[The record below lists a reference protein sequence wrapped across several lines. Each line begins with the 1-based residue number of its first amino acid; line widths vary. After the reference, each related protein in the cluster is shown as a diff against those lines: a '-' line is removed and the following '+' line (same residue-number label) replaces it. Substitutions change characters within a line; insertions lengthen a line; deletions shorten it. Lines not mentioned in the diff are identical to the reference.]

1 MTRFD
6 VITIGS
12 ATQDVY
18 LMSKA
23 FRFVRDRRSSTGSF
37 EEFAFGSKVELD
49 DLLQEVGGGATNAA
63 VTFQRQGLRT
73 ACVCKVGD
81 DPAGDDVV
89 RTLRSYKV
97 DPRFVIRDHNDRT
110 AFSAL
115 FLGKGGERTALVYR
129 GASADFTESMV
140 PWQALRARWFYI
152 SSLGGNLRFLRH
164 AIAHAHRTG
173 ASVAVNPGKAELA
186 KKAAVRSVLRQ
197 ADVLLLNREEA
208 ELLFRVR
215 GSKLPKAIAKW
226 RKGIV
231 VVTDGAKG
239 SWTVTPT
246 GAWRLRIKPVHAV
259 DTTGAGDAFGSGFVA
274 SLAKRPHDIASALRL
289 GAINSA
295 GEVQHIG
302 AKKGLVTLRLPKG
315 PWMRLSKLKI

>member
-1 MTRFD
+1 MQKFD

-18 LMSKA
+18 LISKD
-23 FRFVRDRRSSTGSF
+23 FCVVRDRRSPTGAS

-63 VTFQRQGLRT
+63 VTFRRQGLRT
-73 ACVCKVGD
+73 ACVCRVGND
-81 DPAGDDVV
+81 AAGDDVIRV
-89 RTLRSYKV
+89 LQSYHV
-97 DPRFVIRDHNDRT
+97 DPRFVSRDPHHRT

-115 FLGKGGERTALVYR
+115 FLAKNGERSALVYR
-129 GASADFTESMV
+129 GASADFTERMV
-140 PWQALRARWFYI
+140 PWRSLRSRWFYI
-152 SSLGGNLRFLRH
+152 TSLGGNLTFLRH

-173 ASVAVNPGKAELA
+173 ASVAVNPGKAELT
-186 KKAAVRSVLRQ
+186 KAAARSVLSQ
-197 ADVLLLNREEA
+197 AEVLLLNREEA
-208 ELLFRVR
+208 ELLFRAR
-215 GSKLPKAIAKW
+215 GPQLPKVIAKW
-226 RKGIV
+226 RQGIV

-239 SWTVTPT
+239 SWAVAPT

-274 SLAKRPHDIASALRL
+274 ALAKRPQDIPAALRL

-295 GEVQHIG
+295 GEVQHVG

-315 PWMRLSKLKI
+315 PWMHLSKLTI

>member
-1 MTRFD
+1 MSRFD

-18 LMSKA
+18 LISKG
-23 FRFVRDRRSSTGSF
+23 FRFVRDRRSPTGVS
-37 EEFAFGSKVELD
+37 EEFSFGSKVELD
-49 DLLQEVGGGATNAA
+49 GLLQEVGGGATNAA

-81 DPAGDDVV
+81 DPAGDDVI

-97 DPRFVIRDHNDRT
+97 DPRFVVRDRNDRT
-110 AFSAL
+110 AFAAL

-129 GASADFTESMV
+129 GASADFTERMV
-140 PWQALRARWFYI
+140 PWHALRARWFYI
-152 SSLGGNLRFLRH
+152 SSLGGNLQFLRR
-164 AIAHAHRTG
+164 AMSHAHRTG
-173 ASVAVNPGKAELA
+173 ASVAVNPGKAELT
-186 KKAAVRSVLRQ
+186 KVAARSALRQ

-208 ELLFRVR
+208 ELLFHAR
-215 GSKLPKAIAKW
+215 GPKLPKAVARW

-231 VVTDGAKG
+231 VITDGAKG

-274 SLAKRPHDIASALRL
+274 ALAKQPHNIPAALRL

-295 GEVQHIG
+295 GEVQHVG

-315 PWMRLSKLKI
+315 PWMHLSKLRL

>member
-1 MTRFD
+1 MSRFD

-18 LMSKA
+18 LVSKD
-23 FRFVRDRRSSTGSF
+23 FRIVRDRRSPTGVS
-37 EEFAFGSKVELD
+37 EEFSFGSKVELD

-73 ACVCKVGD
+73 ACVCKIGN
-81 DPAGDDVV
+81 DPAGDDVI

-97 DPRFVIRDHNDRT
+97 DPRFVVRDRTDRT

-129 GASADFTESMV
+129 GASANFTERMV
-140 PWQALRARWFYI
+140 PWNKLRARWFYI
-152 SSLGGNLRFLRH
+152 SSLGGNLQFLRR
-164 AIAHAHRTG
+164 AISHAHRTG
-173 ASVAVNPGKAELA
+173 AKVAVNPGKAELT
-186 KKAAVRSVLRQ
+186 KAAARSTLRQ

-208 ELLFRVR
+208 ELLFHAR
-215 GSKLPKAIAKW
+215 GPKLPKAVARW
-226 RKGIV
+226 RKGTV

-274 SLAKRPHDIASALRL
+274 ALAKQPHNIPAALRL

-295 GEVQHIG
+295 GEVQHVG

-315 PWMRLSKLKI
+315 PWMHLSTLKV

>member
-1 MTRFD
+1 MFD

-18 LMSKA
+18 LVSKD
-23 FRFVRDRRSSTGSF
+23 FRVVRDRRSPTGVS
-37 EEFAFGSKVELD
+37 EEFSFGSKVELD

-63 VTFQRQGLRT
+63 VTFRRQGLRT
-73 ACVCKVGD
+73 ACVCKVGT

-97 DPRFVIRDHNDRT
+97 DPRFVIRDHGDRT

-115 FLGKGGERTALVYR
+115 FLGGDGERTALVYR
-129 GASADFTESMV
+129 GASADFSARDI
-140 PWQALRARWFYI
+140 PWARLQSRWFYI
-152 SSLGGNLRFLRH
+152 SSLGGNLKFLRR

-173 ASVAVNPGKAELA
+173 ARVAVNPGKAELTQ
-186 KKAAVRSVLRQ
+186 AAARVVLRQ

-208 ELLFRVR
+208 ELLFRTR
-215 GSKLPKAIAKW
+215 GSKLPRAIAKW
-226 RKGIV
+226 RQGIV

-246 GAWRLRIKPVHAV
+246 GAWRLRIKPVRAV

-274 SLAKRPHDIASALRL
+274 ALAKRPQDIPSALRL

-295 GEVQHIG
+295 GEVQHVG
-302 AKKGLVTLRLPKG
+302 AKKGLVTLRLPRG
-315 PWMRLSKLKI
+315 PWMRLSKLTVAGR

>member
-1 MTRFD
+1 MPQFD

-18 LMSKA
+18 LISKD
-23 FRFVRDRRSSTGSF
+23 FRFSRDRRSPTGSF

-49 DLLQEVGGGATNAA
+49 ALLQEVGGGATNAA
-63 VTFQRQGLRT
+63 VTFRRQGLRT
-73 ACVCKVGD
+73 ACVCKVGR
-81 DPAGDDVV
+81 DPAGDDVI
-89 RTLRSYKV
+89 RTLTAYKV
-97 DPRFVIRDHNDRT
+97 DPRFVIHDRNDRT

-115 FLGKGGERTALVYR
+115 FLGKNGERTALVFR
-129 GASADFTESMV
+129 GASADFTERMV
-140 PWQALRARWFYI
+140 PWRSLRARWFYI

-173 ASVAVNPGKAELA
+173 ASVAVNPGKAEL
-186 KKAAVRSVLRQ
+186 KKSGARSVLRQ

-208 ELLFRVR
+208 ELLFRPR
-215 GSKLPKAIAKW
+215 GTTLPHAIARW

-239 SWTVTPT
+239 SWVVTPD

-259 DTTGAGDAFGSGFVA
+259 DTTGAGDAFGSGFIA
-274 SLAKRPHDIASALRL
+274 SLAKRPKDIPAALRL

-295 GEVQHIG
+295 GEVQYVG
-302 AKKGLVTLRLPKG
+302 AKKGLVSTRLPKG
-315 PWMRLSKLKI
+315 LWMKLATLTV

>member
-1 MTRFD
+1 MPRFD

-18 LMSKA
+18 LLSKD
-23 FRFVRDRRSSTGSF
+23 FRFVRDRRSPTGLS
-37 EEFAFGSKVELD
+37 EEFSFGSKVELD

-73 ACVCKVGD
+73 ACVCKVGN

-89 RTLRSYKV
+89 RTLRSYQV
-97 DPRFVIRDHNDRT
+97 DSRFVIRDRNDRT

-129 GASADFTESMV
+129 GASADFTERMV
-140 PWQALRARWFYI
+140 PWRALQARWFYI
-152 SSLGGNLRFLRH
+152 SSLGGNLQFLRR
-164 AIAHAHRTG
+164 AIAHAHQIG
-173 ASVAVNPGKAELA
+173 AQVAVNPGKAELA
-186 KKAAVRSVLRQ
+186 KSPARSALRQ

-208 ELLFRVR
+208 ELLFHAR
-215 GSKLPKAIAKW
+215 GPRLPKVIAKW

-239 SWTVTPT
+239 SWTVTPS
-246 GAWRLRIKPVHAV
+246 GAWRLRITPVRAV

-274 SLAKRPHDIASALRL
+274 ALAKRPHDIPAALRL

-315 PWMRLSKLKI
+315 PWMHLSKLRI

>member
-1 MTRFD
+1 MPRFD

-18 LMSKA
+18 LMSKD
-23 FRFVRDRRSSTGSF
+23 FRIVRDRRSPTGVS
-37 EEFAFGSKVELD
+37 EEFSFGSKVELD
-49 DLLQEVGGGATNAA
+49 GLLQEVGGGATNAA

-73 ACVCKVGD
+73 ACVCKVGAD
-81 DPAGDDVV
+81 AAGDDVV

-97 DPRFVIRDHNDRT
+97 DTRFVIRDHDDRT

-115 FLGKGGERTALVYR
+115 FLGQGGERTALVYR
-129 GASADFTESMV
+129 GASADFTERMV
-140 PWQALRARWFYI
+140 PWNKLRARWFYI
-152 SSLGGNLRFLRH
+152 SSLGGNLKFLRR

-173 ASVAVNPGKAELA
+173 ASVAVNPGKAELSKSSA
-186 KKAAVRSVLRQ
+186 RAALRQ

-208 ELLFRVR
+208 ELFFRAR
-215 GSKLPKAIAKW
+215 GPRLPKVIAKW
-226 RKGIV
+226 RKRIV
-231 VVTDGAKG
+231 VVTDGSKG
-239 SWTVTPT
+239 SWTITPG
-246 GAWRLRIKPVHAV
+246 GAWRLRIKPVRAV

-274 SLAKRPHDIASALRL
+274 ALVKRPSDIPAALRL

-315 PWMRLSKLKI
+315 PWMKLSKLKI

>member
-1 MTRFD
+1 MFD

-18 LMSKA
+18 LMSKG
-23 FRFVRDRRSSTGSF
+23 FRFVKNRRSPTGIF

-73 ACVCKVGD
+73 ACVCKVGAD
-81 DPAGDDVV
+81 AAGDDVV
-89 RTLRSYKV
+89 RTLRAYKV
-97 DPRFVIRDHNDRT
+97 DPRFVIRDRNDRT

-129 GASADFTESMV
+129 GASADFTQRMV
-140 PWQALRARWFYI
+140 PWAKLSARWFYI
-152 SSLGGNLRFLRH
+152 SSLGGNLSFLRR

-173 ASVAVNPGKAELA
+173 AKVAVNPGKAELM
-186 KKAAVRSVLRQ
+186 KAAARSVLRQ

-208 ELLFRVR
+208 ELLFRTR
-215 GSKLPKAIAKW
+215 GVQLTKRIATW
-226 RKGIV
+226 RKGMV

-239 SWTVTPT
+239 SWAIAPH
-246 GAWRLRIKPVHAV
+246 GAWRMRIKPVRAV

-274 SLAKRPHDIASALRL
+274 ALAKRPQDVPAAMRL

-302 AKKGLVTLRLPKG
+302 AKKGLVTLRLPQG
-315 PWMRLSKLKI
+315 PWMSLTKLRV